1 MFDALFHI
9 LPLGTEMDKT
19 DATLTP
25 LRRDF
30 PWDADA
36 QTLLDRIVEEH
47 PILTRISAAKT
58 LRDAAEKTALASG
71 AERVMKDTVRALAPA
86 GFDFNEGEER

>member
-1 MFDALFHI
+1 M
-9 LPLGTEMDKT
+9 
-19 DATLTP
+19 DATIPASLNALITP
-25 LRRDF
+25 
-30 PWDADA
+30 W
-36 QTLLDRIVEEH
+36 V
-47 PILTRISAAKT
+47 LTRISAAKT